1 MASEFKYS
9 DEGPGRIVDGGP
21 GKNILMRD
29 RDEREDTDTHDTL
42 KIADD
47 SAPKSEAAAEFDPYN
62 TGRFDRSKTWDAPA
76 RKK

>member
-1 MASEFKYS
+1 MASEFEYS

-21 GKNILMRD
+21 GKNILMHD
-29 RDEREDTDTHDTL
+29 RDKREDTGTHDTL

-47 SAPKSEAAAEFDPYN
+47 SVPESEPAAEFDPYN
-62 TGRFDRSKTWDAPA
+62 TGRFDRSKTWDAPT